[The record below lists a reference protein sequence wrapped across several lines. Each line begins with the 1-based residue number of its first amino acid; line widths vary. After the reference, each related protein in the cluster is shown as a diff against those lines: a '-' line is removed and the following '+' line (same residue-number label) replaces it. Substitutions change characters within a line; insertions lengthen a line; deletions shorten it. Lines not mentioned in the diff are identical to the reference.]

1 MIIGIVLIDFTT
13 MQIKPLSDRVVLEQ
27 VSPEETTKSGII
39 LPGTIEKEKP
49 EQGKIIAVGV
59 GRLLK
64 DGARAKMEVK
74 VGDKVLFSRYSPTE
88 IKIGN
93 KEYLVVKEEDILAVL
108 E

>member
-1 MIIGIVLIDFTT
+1 

-49 EQGKIIAVGV
+49 EQGKVIAVGA

-64 DGARAKMEVK
+64 DGTHAKMEVK

-88 IKIGN
+88 VKISG
-93 KEYLVVKEEDILAVL
+93 KEYLVVKEEDILGII

>member
-1 MIIGIVLIDFTT
+1 

-27 VSPEETTKSGII
+27 ISPEETTKSGII
-39 LPGTIEKEKP
+39 LPGTVEKEKP
-49 EQGKIIAVGV
+49 EQGKVIAVGA

-64 DGARAKMEVK
+64 DGMRAKMEVK

-88 IKIGN
+88 VKISN
-93 KEYLVVKEEDILAVL
+93 KEYLVVKEEDILAII